1 MADAQVDIIRGN
13 AAEIAWFAGVDFSSQ
28 GIDATGDG
36 DVRKIAIMAAKKT
49 GAIIALSGKQ
59 DVISDGH
66 TTHTIDVD
74 VPLLATNVGTGDALS
89 ALIGTY
95 NGDGISIENTVR
107 AMATMKLAGIKANTK
122 VKTPGYF
129 VNQLLDELYLLT
141 EDELDGF
148 IQSEVAH
155 D

>member
-1 MADAQVDIIRGN
+1 
-13 AAEIAWFAGVDFSSQ
+13 
-28 GIDATGDG
+28 
-36 DVRKIAIMAAKKT
+36 
-49 GAIIALSGKQ
+49 
-59 DVISDGH
+59 
-66 TTHTIDVD
+66 
-74 VPLLATNVGTGDALS
+74 
-89 ALIGTY
+89 
-95 NGDGISIENTVR
+95 
-107 AMATMKLAGIKANTK
+107 MKLAGIKANTK

>member
-1 MADAQVDIIRGN
+1 M
-13 AAEIAWFAGVDFSSQ
+13 
-28 GIDATGDG
+28 
-36 DVRKIAIMAAKKT
+36 
-49 GAIIALSGKQ
+49 
-59 DVISDGH
+59 
-66 TTHTIDVD
+66 
-74 VPLLATNVGTGDALS
+74 PLLATNVGTGDALS